1 MPRAELVV
9 GVPIERTPRVMQL
22 EGLFDVAPA
31 KRSEVRLS
39 VDLPIEAR
47 DWNIGLIVGPSGSGK
62 STIARE
68 LFGDALVAGYD
79 WPRDRSLVDG
89 FLDAMGIKEVT
100 GLLSSVGFSS
110 PPSWLRPFRVL
121 SNGEQFR
128 ATIARAM
135 AEAPDLAVID
145 EFTSVVDRTVA
156 QIGSAAVAKAVRQ
169 RGQKLIAVSC
179 HRDIVEWLQPDWIYQ
194 PEPGGAGEFQ
204 WRSLRRRPGVA
215 LKVVQVSKA
224 AWSRFRAHHYLDGSI
239 HRSARCYVALL
250 GADPIAFYAVVS
262 FAHPTSPGWRGHRC
276 VVLPDYQG
284 IGIGM
289 TLAELVASIFA
300 CSKPFRAKTGNPAM
314 IAHRSRSS
322 AWRML
327 SPPGA
332 GHRRQTGL
340 WLANKARRLTESRDR
355 VTASFEYVGPLRPDL
370 ARRFGL
376 GTVRA
381 TGTMA
386 R

>member
-1 MPRAELVV
+1 MPRAELVM
-9 GVPIERTPRVMQL
+9 GVPIERTPRVLQL

-31 KRSEVRLS
+31 KRSEVRWT
-39 VDLPIEAR
+39 VELPIEAR

-68 LFGDALVAGYD
+68 LFGGALVAGYD
-79 WPRDRSLVDG
+79 WPKDRALVDG
-89 FLDAMGIKEVT
+89 FPREMGIKEVT

-128 ATIARAM
+128 ATIARAL
-135 AEAPDLAVID
+135 AEAPDLTVID

-156 QIGSAAVAKAVRQ
+156 QIGSAAVAKAVRR

-179 HRDIVEWLQPDWIYQ
+179 HRDIVDWLQPDWIYE
-194 PEPGGAGEFQ
+194 PEPGGAGDFQ
-204 WRSLRRRPGVA
+204 WRSLQRRPDLG
-215 LKVVQVSKA
+215 LKAVQVSAA
-224 AWSRFRAHHYLDGSI
+224 AWSRFRAHHYLDASI

-262 FAHPTSPGWRGHRC
+262 FAHPQRPGWRGHRC

-289 TLAELVASIFA
+289 ALAELVASLFA
-300 CSKPFRAKTGNPAM
+300 CSKPFRATTGNPAM
-314 IAHRSRSS
+314 IAHRSRSP

-332 GHRRQTGL
+332 GHRRHVG
-340 WLANKARRLTESRDR
+340 WWHSGKAKRLTESRDR

-376 GTVRA
+376 STERVSGR
-381 TGTMA
+381 MA